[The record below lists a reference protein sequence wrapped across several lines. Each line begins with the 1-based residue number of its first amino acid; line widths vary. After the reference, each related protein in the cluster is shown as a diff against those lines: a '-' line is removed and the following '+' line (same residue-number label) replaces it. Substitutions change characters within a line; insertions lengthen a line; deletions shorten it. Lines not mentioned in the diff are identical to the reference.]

1 MQLWKRRVTCC
12 AQIDTGSFVAAASP
26 PPRELPPGEQTDLDA
41 SRSRPLAP
49 AIPLLMNSSLVARAS
64 ADLLAAGGLSLLFA
78 SASLLPRLVP
88 AFPPALAWL
97 GQLIAAAW
105 LGIALFNWSTRTTAI
120 GGIHGRP

>member
-1 MQLWKRRVTCC
+1 
-12 AQIDTGSFVAAASP
+12 
-26 PPRELPPGEQTDLDA
+26 
-41 SRSRPLAP
+41 
-49 AIPLLMNSSLVARAS
+49 MNSSLVARAS